1 VANPFA
7 KSRWFHR
14 IANYSGPP
22 AFFRVLP
29 VPRGFALLT
38 VTGRRTGKRRRRP
51 IRAIRD
57 GSTLYAVAIL
67 GERSDWLRNLRANPR
82 AEARL
87 GIRTREMTLR
97 GITDPVEHERAEQL
111 YVETVVP
118 YDYFDVPIVDWTFPL
133 PARIRKSHRDWLR
146 VGTLVALELESPDK
160 Q

>member
-14 IANYSGPP
+14 LANYSGPP

-29 VPRGFALLT
+29 LPRGFTLLT
-38 VTGRRTGKRRRRP
+38 VTGRRTGRRRRRP

-57 GSTLYAVAIL
+57 GSTLYGVAIL
-67 GERSDWLRNLRANPR
+67 GARSDWLRNLRANPR
-82 AEARL
+82 AQARV
-87 GIRTREMTLR
+87 GMRTREATLR
-97 GITDPVEHERAEQL
+97 EITDAAEREKAERL

-118 YDYFDVPIVDWTFPL
+118 YDYFDVPLVDWTWPS
-133 PARIRKSHRDWLR
+133 PARIRRSHRDWLQR
-146 VGTLVALELESPDK
+146 GTLVAFELESPDE